1 MNVLEAVFTIVL
13 NMSITASF
21 IAVGVMLARLILKK
35 GPRLFSYALWSAVL
49 VRLVI
54 PVSFTSTFSLLNLI
68 KPRTQQI
75 ARTLS
80 YVPYNIG
87 IAQTPSI
94 DVGVDGINKVVNSSL
109 PQAVPTASVNPM
121 QIVMAISST
130 VWIFGVALLILYSI
144 ISYLKV
150 KQNIRTATLVSGNIF
165 ETDRIVTP
173 FVCGF
178 YKPKIYIP
186 INISPNELP
195 YILAHERVHLK
206 RLDHI
211 IKPFAFLLLSV
222 HWFNPLMWLSFSLM
236 SRDMQMSCDESVLKM
251 FGDEIRVSY
260 SNSLLAFSTSRSQLL
275 SGSPLTFGESNVRT
289 RIKNILNYKK
299 ATFRIYMMAL
309 VATVAIV
316 ILFLANP
323 KNDHTATN
331 NYSGYK
337 TETLMANKTQYVGDN
352 SKVVALI
359 DAMPL
364 PAGVVRDSVE
374 LQTSTKPYAIVIH
387 YTVSDEKDFLGGS
400 FFFRNAV
407 ILLGLVENVDVIYG
421 EFFYANKNSFSHST
435 SKYPYTRE
443 MADQWAGGDVR
454 NFTRSTETLSTL
466 IDRLSHT
473 LSLAENSDS
482 SKNYQSIVYNFLNQ
496 KDLKIAINSWAVE
509 DIQLPDDFNFVK
521 DSVNVGELLRQRN
534 ELSKQNNLDFSN
546 YMGQKVKMYTAQI
559 ETGDPKSNYDV
570 VLFIADNKVIG
581 FWNDAGI
588 KDPKQN
594 YPDFNSLLSLMVP
607 R

>member
-1 MNVLEAVFTIVL
+1 MNVLEAVFTTVL

-21 IAVGVMLARLILKK
+21 VAIGVMLVRLILKK
-35 GPRLFSYALWSAVL
+35 MPRIFSYALWSVVL
-49 VRLVI
+49 VRLII

-68 KPRTQQI
+68 KPRTQHTNG
-75 ARTLS
+75 TLS

-94 DVGVDGINKVVNSSL
+94 DVGVDGISKAVNSSL
-109 PQAVPTASVNPM
+109 PHAVPTASANPM
-121 QIVMAISST
+121 QIVMAISSI
-130 VWIFGVALLILYSI
+130 VWIVGVALLILYSI

-165 ETDRIVTP
+165 ETDRIDTP

-186 INISPNELP
+186 INMPPNELP

-206 RLDHI
+206 RLDYI
-211 IKPFAFLLLSV
+211 IKPFAFLVLSV

-236 SRDMQMSCDESVLKM
+236 SRDMEMSCDESVLKM

-260 SNSLLAFSTSRSQLL
+260 SNSLLAFSTGRSQLL
-275 SGSPLTFGESNVRT
+275 SGSPLTFGESNAKM

-299 ATFRIYMMAL
+299 PTFQIFMIAL
-309 VATVAIV
+309 VATVAFV

-323 KNDHTATN
+323 KHDPAVINND
-331 NYSGYK
+331 SGYK
-337 TETLMANKTQYVGDN
+337 METLMANKTQYVGDN

-374 LQTSTKPYAIVIH
+374 IQTSTKPYAIIIH
-387 YTVSDEKDFLGGS
+387 YTVNEEKNLGSS

-407 ILLGLVENVDVIYG
+407 MLLGLVENVDVIYG
-421 EFFYANKNSFSHST
+421 EFFYADKNSFSHT
-435 SKYPYTRE
+435 TAKYPFTRE

-454 NFTRSTETLSTL
+454 NFARSTETLNAL
-466 IDRLSHT
+466 IDRLSNDPV
-473 LSLAENSDS
+473 LVANPNS
-482 SKNYQSIVYNFLNQ
+482 SKDYQSVVYDFLKQ
-496 KDLKIAINSWAVE
+496 KNLKIAMNSGAAE

-521 DSVNVGELLRQRN
+521 DSVSVGELLRQRN

-559 ETGDPKSNYDV
+559 ETSDPKSNYDV

>member
-1 MNVLEAVFTIVL
+1 MNVLEAVFTTVL

-21 IAVGVMLARLILKK
+21 IAVGVMLVRLIPKK
-35 GPRLFSYALWSAVL
+35 MPRIFSYALWSAVL
-49 VRLVI
+49 IRLVI

-75 ARTLS
+75 TGTLS
-80 YVPYNIG
+80 YVPYDIG

-121 QIVMAISST
+121 QIVMAISSI
-130 VWIFGVALLILYSI
+130 VWIVGVALLILYSI
-144 ISYLKV
+144 ISYLKL
-150 KQNIRTATLVSGNIF
+150 KQNIRTATRVSGNIF

-173 FVCGF
+173 FVYGF

-186 INISPNELP
+186 INIYPNELP

-211 IKPFAFLLLSV
+211 IKPFAFLVLSV

-236 SRDMQMSCDESVLKM
+236 SRDMEMSCDESVLKM

-260 SNSLLAFSTSRSQLL
+260 SNSLLAFSTGRSQLL
-275 SGSPLTFGESNVRT
+275 SGSPLTFGESNVKT
-289 RIKNILNYKK
+289 RIINILNYKK
-299 ATFRIYMMAL
+299 PTFRIFTTAL
-309 VATVAIV
+309 VVTIAIV

-323 KNDHTATN
+323 KHDPAAINND
-331 NYSGYK
+331 SGYK
-337 TETLMANKTQYVGDN
+337 MVTLMANKTQYVGDN

-374 LQTSTKPYAIVIH
+374 LQTSIKPYAIVIH
-387 YTVSDEKDFLGGS
+387 YTVNDEKNLGSS

-407 ILLGLVENVDVIYG
+407 MLLGLVENVDVIYG
-421 EFFYANKNSFSHST
+421 EFFYAAKNSFSHT
-435 SKYPYTRE
+435 TAKYPFTRE

-454 NFTRSTETLSTL
+454 AFARSRETLNTL
-466 IDRLSHT
+466 INRLSNDPV
-473 LSLAENSDS
+473 LVVNPNFLKD
-482 SKNYQSIVYNFLNQ
+482 YQSTVQDFFQQ
-496 KDLKIAINSWAVE
+496 KNLKIAVNSGAAE
-509 DIQLPDDFNFVK
+509 DIHLPDDFKTVK

-559 ETGDPKSNYDV
+559 ETGDPKSNYEV
-570 VLFIADNKVIG
+570 VLFIANNNVVGYWKDSG
-581 FWNDAGI
+581 M

-594 YPDFNSLLSLMVP
+594 RPDFNFLLNLLKSK
-607 R
+607 